1 MTAALGHDTE
11 PAETS
16 RTAGRA
22 APGRRWLPL
31 GSALVAVVVILVAA
45 DTSWWD
51 LARYAAYATLAVALP
66 GTLVYRSLRRTP
78 HTFVEDVAMGL
89 AVGLALEIA
98 GWAAFSVAGLQGWLW
113 LWPLAV
119 IGPFATVPALRR
131 HWFVRDYQSTP
142 VGWSWVVAGTVVF
155 FTWYLSAV
163 FLERN
168 PILPTSENTR
178 QYLDLAYLLSVAG
191 EAKHT
196 FPPEYPHVADEP
208 LYYHWFAQTHMAVTS
223 LIAHIDL
230 PVVAMRLAIPAL
242 CALAI
247 VLTAVVGWRISG
259 RPYVGAGAAVLFFVI
274 GEVNFTHPV
283 TAPFGTQATFVVWH
297 GMSMIYSWVLVIA
310 LIAALAE
317 IVGRTAAS
325 RVPPLGT
332 PGAFTL
338 AGLLLL
344 TSAGAKA
351 STLPVVLA
359 ALGFT
364 AVILGVARRAVPWRV
379 VAALGLAAVTQLLA
393 TAVLFH
399 FQTYGVRLKPLTD
412 VSKYWNSVT
421 DAPGWPRP
429 LVVLVVFLA
438 FYLNMQLRTAGILAL
453 VWLRRG
459 RLDPVQVLL
468 LGGAL
473 GGPLLY
479 LVFDQARGGQQYF
492 TRVGFAFGV
501 ILSAWGYAMVL
512 DRAHPTARTKV
523 ALAAG
528 AAVFAGALILVQ
540 LGVAS
545 PAPPSTEPYG
555 PLLPLLAWS
564 LAFTLLGLVIV
575 AMWPL
580 VTRVWPGLLGRGGV
594 IALTGVLVFGAP
606 GLIMDMYKSIQAP
619 NGGPYFTIVLPR
631 SRVEAARW
639 VRDHSRPDD
648 IVATNMHCLQWSL
661 SRCDPASMWLA
672 AYAERSVLVEG
683 WDFSP
688 RMQLPGPERPFW
700 DPERLR
706 LNDEAFTDP
715 DANKLRDLRQRYR
728 VRYLVADRSVGPVS
742 PVLESL
748 ADLRFENARVA
759 VYELR

>member
-1 MTAALGHDTE
+1 MTAALGQDTE
-11 PAETS
+11 PAEASRTS
-16 RTAGRA
+16 RRPT
-22 APGRRWLPL
+22 PGRRWLPL
-31 GSALVAVVVILVAA
+31 ASAFVAVIVILVAA

-51 LARYAAYATLAVALP
+51 LARYAAYAILAVALP

-78 HTFVEDVAMGL
+78 HTLVEDVAMGL

-98 GWAAFSVAGLQGWLW
+98 GWAAFSAAGLQAWLW
-113 LWPLAV
+113 LWPLGV
-119 IGPFATVPALRR
+119 ILPFAAVPALRR
-131 HWFVRDYQSTP
+131 HWVVRGYQPTP
-142 VGWSWVVAGTVVF
+142 VGWSWAVAGTVVF

-168 PILPTSENTR
+168 PILPTSENTK

-196 FPPEYPHVADEP
+196 LPPQYPQVAGEP
-208 LYYHWFAQTHMAVTS
+208 LYYHWFAQAHMAVTS
-223 LIAHIDL
+223 LITHIDL
-230 PVVAMRLAIPAL
+230 PVVALRLAIPAL

-247 VLTAVVGWRISG
+247 VLTAVVGWRVSG
-259 RPYVGAGAAVLFFVI
+259 RPYVGAGAAVLFFII
-274 GEVNFTHPV
+274 GEVNFTHPF
-283 TAPFGTQATFVVWH
+283 TTPFGTQATFVVWH

-317 IVGRTAAS
+317 IVGRTDTS
-325 RVPPLGT
+325 RIPSLGT
-332 PGAFTL
+332 PGAFGL

-344 TSAGAKA
+344 ASAGAKA
-351 STLPVVLA
+351 STLPVVLT

-364 AVILGVARRAVPWRV
+364 AVILIVVRRAVPWRV
-379 VAALGLAAVTQLLA
+379 VAVLGMAAVAQLFA
-393 TAVLFH
+393 TAALFH
-399 FQTYGVRLKPLTD
+399 FQTYGVRLEPLTD
-412 VSKYWNSVT
+412 VSRYWR
-421 DAPGWPRP
+421 PGRDGAGPGRP
-429 LVVLVVFLA
+429 LIILLVFVA

-453 VWLRRG
+453 VWLRRA

-501 ILSAWGYAMVL
+501 ILSAWGYAIVL
-512 DRAHPTARTKV
+512 DRAHLSARAKV
-523 ALAAG
+523 GLGAG
-528 AAVFAGALILVQ
+528 AAAFAGTLILIQ
-540 LGVAS
+540 LRAAG
-545 PAPPSTEPYG
+545 PAPPSTAPYA

-564 LAFTLLGLVIV
+564 VAFALLGLVIV
-575 AMWPL
+575 VSWPL
-580 VTRVWPGLLGRGGV
+580 LTRAWPGLLGRGGA
-594 IALTGVLVFGAP
+594 IALTAVLVFGAP

-619 NGGPYFTIVLPR
+619 NGGAYFNIVLPR
-631 SRVEAARW
+631 SRVDAARW

-648 IVATNMHCLQWSL
+648 ILATNMHCLQWSR
-661 SRCDPASMWLA
+661 SWCDPASMWLA

-688 RMQLPGPERPFW
+688 RMQIPGAARPFW
-700 DPERLR
+700 DPARLS
-706 LNDEAFTDP
+706 LNDKAFADP
-715 DANKLRDLRQRYR
+715 DAGTLRELRQRYR
-728 VRYLVADRSVGPVS
+728 VRYLVADRSVGAVS
-742 PVLESL
+742 PALPSL
-748 ADLRFENARVA
+748 ADLRFENGRVA